1 MSLIRSNIFRL
12 LCLTVLFGIFSISA
26 FAQPAQDVLDKTV
39 YLPIIRYT
47 QPPVWIGPDGGRV
60 VALAY
65 NPQNPQIAYAG
76 TWGAGVYK
84 TEDGGASWKPVNA
97 GLGNLYIN
105 SLAVNPHNPSIIYAG
120 TYKSKLFKSTN
131 AGASWYD
138 SSYGI
143 QDQAV
148 VYTIAIDPV
157 TPDQLYIGTRGVS
170 NNGAAPWNGRVYK
183 SRDGGGYWYAV
194 LEYVGGSDQQDWA
207 YSLAVDPQNP
217 NRVFA
222 ATHESGVFRSLDYGE
237 HWNQMAGGDPDLH
250 GRAIVI
256 DPQNTQKA
264 YYGVWQGDGT
274 YCSVNGGDLWLYCNN
289 GTWDT
294 DIYNL
299 DIDPITPTTVYAA
312 TWGKTGVRKS
322 TNSGLLWETSGL
334 SDEYLYTLRVNPQQP
349 NMLFVGT
356 AGNGLF
362 WSQDSG
368 AHWNHRQHGLYAS
381 NVMGFLSSPTI
392 PGLML
397 AATDGSGVMRSND
410 SGGNWASFNV
420 GLADR
425 YLHDIVHNPA
435 NPNLVYAL
443 SNASGLFRYDL
454 AAGSVWMPI
463 NISFPAFSLLD
474 TQETLSGDP
483 DQQIDAE
490 FWNPAAV
497 SNSEYDLT
505 AAAPP
510 LTGLVFAP
518 SNPNLA
524 YLGTSGAG
532 VLKSSDNA
540 ATFQAAGLTG
550 MSINSLVVSP
560 IDENK
565 VYAATTVPGS
575 LKKTTNG
582 GQTWTDIAIPGVTIY
597 SLAISPADPTTV
609 FAGTS
614 DGVYRIQNDSAIQPM
629 GFTGQMVS
637 RIAIHP
643 VYSQHIYAAAPDN
656 LYWSNNSGGSWG
668 IASNELAGYL
678 VQTIRFDPIYPD
690 RIYVG
695 TSTRGVVRISIVP

>member
-1 MSLIRSNIFRL
+1 MPLIRSTIFRL
-12 LCLTVLFGIFSISA
+12 FCLTVLFGIFSISA
-26 FAQPAQDVLDKTV
+26 VAQPTQDVLDKTV
-39 YLPIIRYT
+39 YLPVIRYT
-47 QPPVWIGPDGGRV
+47 QPPVWIGPEGGKV
-60 VALAY
+60 VAFAY

-84 TEDGGASWKPVNA
+84 TEDGGGNWKPVNS

-105 SLAVNPHNPSIIYAG
+105 SLAVNPQNPSIIYAG
-120 TYKSKLFKSTN
+120 TYKSKLFKSSD
-131 AGASWYD
+131 AGANWYD

-157 TPDQLYIGTRGVS
+157 VPDRVYIGTRGVS
-170 NNGAAPWNGRVYK
+170 NNGSAPWNGRVYK
-183 SRDGGGYWYAV
+183 SWNGGVTWYAV
-194 LEYVGGSDQQDWA
+194 LEYVGGSNQQDWA
-207 YSLAVDPQNP
+207 YSLVVDPKNP

-222 ATHESGVFRSLDYGE
+222 AIHEHGIFRSTDYGE

-256 DPQNTQKA
+256 DPKNTQKV

-274 YCSVNGGDLWLYCNN
+274 YCSVNGGDLWVYCNN
-289 GTWDT
+289 GTWNT

-299 DIDPITPTTVYAA
+299 DIDPNTPATVYAA

-322 TNSGLLWETSGL
+322 TNSGFLWEPSGL
-334 SDEYLYTLRVNPQQP
+334 SDEYLYTLRVNPLQP
-349 NMLFVGT
+349 NILFVGT

-362 WSQDSG
+362 WSQNSG
-368 AHWNHRQHGLYAS
+368 ANWVHRQHGLYAS
-381 NVMGFLSSPTI
+381 NVMGFLSSANT

-397 AATDGSGVMRSND
+397 AATDGGGVMRSND
-410 SGGNWASFNV
+410 SGGNWASFNA

-425 YLHDIVHNPA
+425 YLHDIVSNPA
-435 NPNLVYAL
+435 NPNLVYTL
-443 SNASGLFRYDL
+443 SNASGLYRYDL

-463 NISFPAFSLLD
+463 GISFPAFSLQD
-474 TQETLSGDP
+474 IQETPSDDP

-490 FWNPAAV
+490 FWDPAAV
-497 SNSEYDLT
+497 FNSINDLS

-510 LTGLVFAP
+510 LTGLLFAP
-518 SNPNLA
+518 SNSNIA
-524 YLGTSGAG
+524 YLGTTGAG

-540 ATFQAAGLTG
+540 ASFQPAGLAG
-550 MSINSLVVSP
+550 MSINSLAVSP

-575 LKKTTNG
+575 LMKTTNG
-582 GQTWTDIAIPGVTIY
+582 GQTWTDIAIPGVTIT

-614 DGVYRIQNDSAIQPM
+614 NGVYRIQNDSTIQAL
-629 GFTGQMVS
+629 GFTGQTIS

-643 VYSQHIYAAAPDN
+643 VYPQHIFAAAPDN
-656 LYWSNNSGGSWG
+656 LYWSSDSGGIWG
-668 IASNELAGYL
+668 IAASELAGYL
-678 VQTIRFDPIYPD
+678 VQSIRFDPLYPD
-690 RIYVG
+690 RIYVS